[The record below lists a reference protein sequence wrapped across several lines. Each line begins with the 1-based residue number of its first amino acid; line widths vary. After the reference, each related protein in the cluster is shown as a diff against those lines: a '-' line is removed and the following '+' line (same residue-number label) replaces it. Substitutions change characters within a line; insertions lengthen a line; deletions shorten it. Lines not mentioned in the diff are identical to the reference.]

1 MSIWQPFSQQFALR
15 FGQTCLTS
23 GYSLNSYTRLQ
34 MTHFIYICL
43 PIGTLFLHNAL
54 TRTFSSI
61 AKLWWRRWTYAKS
74 DWWSD
79 NSRDAKELTTH
90 HSVLN
95 ERPRYSDVPGFKR
108 ASMERAVLSV
118 ADLHWLRGRNDCMTC
133 SLHALSDRLCSS
145 QSKYTRIAW
154 PSFRIRGD
162 DGFDDE
168 LLYCIL
174 SLVNHANGIPNQLS
188 RE

>member
-1 MSIWQPFSQQFALR
+1 MSDFRLLLKRIHSFANDSPHL
-15 FGQTCLTS
+15 
-23 GYSLNSYTRLQ
+23 
-34 MTHFIYICL
+34 CL
-43 PIGTLFLHNAL
+43 PIGTLSLHNAL
-54 TRTFSSI
+54 TRKFSSI
-61 AKLWWRRWTYAKS
+61 AKLWWRRWTYAKP

-95 ERPRYSDVPGFKR
+95 ERPRYTDVPGFRR